1 VVAVGGPDVAKKVGG
16 VEVAVIAEEFSV
28 AATAEHEVGVKF
40 ATEFVFGFFDDAGEV
55 GQVAQGIA
63 EGGEVGGGD
72 FVV

>member
-1 VVAVGGPDVAKKVGG
+1 VVAVGGPDVAKEVGG

-28 AATAEHEVGVKF
+28 AATAEHEVG
-40 ATEFVFGFFDDAGEV
+40 FVFGFFDDAGEV